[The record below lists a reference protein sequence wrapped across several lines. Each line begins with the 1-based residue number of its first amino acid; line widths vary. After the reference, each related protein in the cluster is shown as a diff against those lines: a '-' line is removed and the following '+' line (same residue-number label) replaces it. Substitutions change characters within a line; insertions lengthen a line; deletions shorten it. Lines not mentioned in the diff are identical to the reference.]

1 MAGGACQY
9 HSDLGLVFM
18 AVTLESLRQMVL
30 VETGALAHNPGI
42 KARVLA
48 GATHRNAED
57 TVPDLGF
64 SQQVAE
70 TDGLTQDFS
79 VMV

>member
-1 MAGGACQY
+1 MAGGACQC
-9 HSDLGLVFM
+9 HSDSGLVFM

-48 GATHRNAED
+48 GARPPTGCTGMQR
-57 TVPDLGF
+57 TR
-64 SQQVAE
+64 S
-70 TDGLTQDFS
+70 LTLASPSKWQRL
-79 VMV
+79 MG

>member
-1 MAGGACQY
+1 M
-9 HSDLGLVFM
+9 
-18 AVTLESLRQMVL
+18 
-30 VETGALAHNPGI
+30 
-42 KARVLA
+42 
-48 GATHRNAED
+48 HRNAED

-70 TDGLTQDFS
+70 TDGLTRHFS